1 MPDRPPSRAQA
12 PAGTEPP
19 TPRAASW
26 PLTAGSLLLLA
37 LLWGALALLALD
49 ERARILAQATGTL
62 EAHAGELAARTLAA
76 LQPADRLLRELA
88 ASARNDPLDPP
99 DPRTARAQTHAAPDR
114 VFALADSNG
123 RIVFASHPDS
133 LPASIRDTAW
143 FERLAAAP
151 SPTALLARGTPRLAP
166 HAPRAILA
174 RRIDGPGGAF
184 LGVALSGIDLAFFA
198 RDYREST
205 LGAEGL
211 SALFDDAGE
220 VHAYATGRQARY
232 GALLLRPATLLRA
245 LAGTDRGHFAERD
258 DTEATRRHYAYHR
271 IEGFDLVAVAALSE
285 SELLA
290 PHRHRLLLTGGLG
303 LLLTVVLALGAR
315 ALRRAGRHAPGATQG
330 TPAPESARADDD
342 SAAGPP
348 QPRAAEE
355 PAWRDQALEQ
365 TASAVLV
372 TDAQGCIVF
381 ANPAFATL
389 SGYPVEELVGRNQRL
404 LKSGLTPP
412 ERVTQLWATL
422 ARGERWQGEL
432 CNRRKD
438 GTTVWVNARIDG
450 LRNAHGT
457 ITLVVSTQEDI
468 HAQREAAERAR
479 LHAQVFAQTAE
490 AVLAT
495 DLQNRVVAVNPA
507 FTALTGYRPE
517 EVLGRSPRML
527 ASGLQG
533 ASFYRGMW
541 RALLDT
547 GHWTGEIWNRRKNG
561 EFYAELLT
569 IGAVRDAH
577 GRPTHYLAT
586 FSDLTTRR
594 RDSERLDYL
603 ADNDSLTA
611 LPSRRVFLDRLRH
624 ALVRA
629 ERERRRL
636 CLLLV
641 DLDDFAE
648 INIRLGHDRG
658 DLLLIETAQRIQ
670 RALRRADT
678 ISRLE
683 GDRFAVLV
691 EDVHD
696 AEELPAGIDRL
707 LAAIGRPHPVDGGEL
722 TLTASIGLA
731 LYPDDGSSPQQLLD
745 RAARAAREARTARRP
760 GCSTY
765 RYSTPEINR
774 LAEQRQQLERHLR
787 HAIERGELSIV
798 WQVQRDLASG
808 RPSGVEALLRS
819 HCAGLGE
826 VAPAR
831 LVPVAEQAGLMIPIG
846 YWMLQ
851 EIATQL
857 AGWRSEGI
865 PVPRVG
871 INLSAQQLRDANLG
885 EALDATLAAL
895 PAEAGTRCCVEIAES
910 ALASLPCADGAA
922 FEAFFEGLRTRGI
935 GLIVDDFGSS
945 SSPLG
950 RLGRLPLAALKI
962 DGNIVRALPEDA
974 QAGRVARAVIALGQA
989 HGVAVIA
996 ENVETP
1002 AQADWLR
1009 AAGCPEA
1016 QGRLFDAELPAAAA
1030 GERLRA

>member
-1 MPDRPPSRAQA
+1 MPDRPPSRAPA
-12 PAGTEPP
+12 PAGAEPP
-19 TPRAASW
+19 PHRAASW
-26 PLTAGSLLLLA
+26 PLTAGCLLLIA
-37 LLWGALALLALD
+37 LLWSALALLAHD
-49 ERARILAQATGTL
+49 ERARTLAQAADTL
-62 EAHAGELAARTLAA
+62 DAHAGELAARTLAT

-88 ASARNDPLDPP
+88 ADARNNPPAPRSARALAHADPE
-99 DPRTARAQTHAAPDR
+99 QT
-114 VFALADSNG
+114 FALADRNG

-133 LPASIRDTAW
+133 LPASIHDTAW
-143 FERLAAAP
+143 FERLAATP
-151 SPTALLARGTPRLAP
+151 SPAVLLARGIPRLAP
-166 HAPRAILA
+166 RAPRAILA
-174 RRIDGPGGAF
+174 RRIEGPGGAF
-184 LGVALSGIDLAFFA
+184 DGVALAGIDLAFFA
-198 RDYREST
+198 RDYREDT
-205 LGAEGL
+205 LGTQGL
-211 SALFDDAGE
+211 GALFDGTGE

-232 GALLLRPATLLRA
+232 GALLTRPETLLRA
-245 LAGTDRGHFAERD
+245 LADADRGHFAERD
-258 DTEATRRHYAYHR
+258 ATDATWRHYAYRR
-271 IEGFDLVAVAALSE
+271 IGGYDLVAVTALGE

-290 PHRHRLLLTGGLG
+290 PHRQRLLLAGGLA
-303 LLLTVVLALGAR
+303 LLLTVVLALAAR
-315 ALRRAGRHAPGATQG
+315 ALRRSGGQMPGAPGDSAPPETA
-330 TPAPESARADDD
+330 PAGDD
-342 SAAGPP
+342 STAGQPP
-348 QPRAAEE
+348 PRTGGEA
-355 PAWRDQALEQ
+355 AWRDQALAQ

-381 ANPAFATL
+381 ANPAFAVL
-389 SGYPVEELVGRNQRL
+389 SGYPLEELVGHDQRL

-438 GTTVWVNARIDG
+438 GSTVWVHARIDG
-450 LRNAHGT
+450 LRDAHGT
-457 ITLVVSTQEDI
+457 ITHVVSTQEDI

-495 DLQNRVVAVNPA
+495 DLQNRIVAVNPA

-577 GRPTHYLAT
+577 GRPIHYLAT

-624 ALVRA
+624 ALLRA

-641 DLDDFAE
+641 DLDDFTE
-648 INIRLGHDRG
+648 INTRLGHDRG

-678 ISRLE
+678 VSRLE
-683 GDRFAVLV
+683 GDRFAVLI
-691 EDVHD
+691 EDVRD
-696 AEELPAGIDRL
+696 AEELPAGVDRL
-707 LAAIGRPHPVDGGEL
+707 LAAIGRPHPLDAGEQA
-722 TLTASIGLA
+722 LTASIGVA

-745 RAARAAREARTARRP
+745 RATRAAREARAARRP
-760 GCSTY
+760 GSSTY

-787 HAIERGELSIV
+787 HAVERGELSIA

-808 RPSGVEALLRS
+808 RPTGVEALLRS

-851 EIATQL
+851 EIAAQL
-857 AGWRSEGI
+857 AQWQAAGI
-865 PVPRVG
+865 AVARVG

-895 PAEAGTRCCVEIAES
+895 PAEAGTRCCVEVAES
-910 ALASLPCADGAA
+910 ALASLPGADGTA
-922 FEAFFEGLRTRGI
+922 FDAFFEGLRARGI

-962 DGNIVRALPEDA
+962 DGDIVRALPEDA